1 MCKQIL
7 LREASLERPGAD
19 WEEGEPGRSDRAARW
34 QVLVDTRLTHEH
46 AKASSASPVI
56 KEMQMTAGESFHLP
70 NGRACFSRGHL
81 LHTQEWEGSVGF
93 LESHSVIRN
102 EDDSVISLL
111 GNDSVKKQQEM

>member
-1 MCKQIL
+1 M
-7 LREASLERPGAD
+7 
-19 WEEGEPGRSDRAARW
+19 
-34 QVLVDTRLTHEH
+34 DTRLTHEH

-70 NGRACFSRGHL
+70 NGRAGELFKRASPPQAGVGGQR
-81 LHTQEWEGSVGF
+81 TGF
-93 LESHSVIRN
+93 LESHLVIHN